1 MKMKYILSFIVILPF
16 AVLSGVSNAQ
26 PDKTIWSLS
35 YFDDSDFFHRPSD
48 IEVDKNRSLF
58 YIADTGNNR
67 IVVFDFQGQFQKSI
81 GSQGQGPGEFDMPTG
96 LFIFEDGRI
105 AVADYNNHRIQIFDR
120 NGVFSKAIKTIN
132 ARVADLIYVNDK
144 YYTVSSYGV
153 SGYQLLR
160 TEEKFQP
167 LVTILDEEGTESGD
181 ICVEDFPDTN
191 PFIRALKHRV
201 SLTLAP
207 DKKLFL
213 PYFAINKI
221 QVFDLDGK
229 KLGAFERPLPF
240 KPILPKLLQQRTG
253 EGYIQMQAAIDMVSQ
268 DADFGPDGQLYI
280 LTYTESFQKLMEGV
294 SSPAERPLQKMR
306 IDVFNPDEFK
316 FIRSLDCDS
325 NVRTFA
331 CLGGKQLVYIYEDE
345 AGELILKC
353 IEYLDKEIKAR

>member
-1 MKMKYILSFIVILPF
+1 MKTKLILLFLTFIAFFVF
-16 AVLSGVSNAQ
+16 SSGKSQA
-26 PDKTIWSLS
+26 DSGKTVWSLS
-35 YFDDSDFFHRPSD
+35 YFGDNDFFHRPSD

-67 IVVFDFQGQFQKSI
+67 IVVFDFQGQFKKSI
-81 GSQGQGPGEFDMPTG
+81 GSQGQGPGEFDNPTG

-132 ARVADLIYVNDK
+132 ARVADLIYVDDK

-181 ICVEDFPDTN
+181 IYVEDFPDTN

-201 SLTLAP
+201 SLTLSP
-207 DKKLFL
+207 DKILFL
-213 PYFAINKI
+213 PYFSIIKI

-229 KLGAFERPLPF
+229 KLGAFERSLPF

-253 EGYIQMQAAIDMVSQ
+253 EGFIQMQASIDMVSQ
-268 DADFGPDGQLYI
+268 DADFGPDGLLYI
-280 LTYTESFQKLMEGV
+280 LIYTESFQKLMEGV
-294 SSPAERPLQKMR
+294 SSPEERPLQKMR
-306 IDVFNPDEFK
+306 IDVIDPSEFK

-331 CLGGKQLVYIYEDE
+331 CMEGKRVVYIYEDE
-345 AGELILKC
+345 SGELVLKC
-353 IEYLDKEIKAR
+353 VEY